1 MFLCYV
7 DRESAEGLEKAGF
20 KTHLGME
27 NTGLIPLV
35 WETGGGYYIGRPLTT
50 LALQVVIDWDAKIRE
65 SANISS
71 TGTSKS
77 NTVPLS
83 PTSLP
88 QASRS
93 WTGLPSKPTL

>member
-7 DRESAEGLEKAGF
+7 GRELIEGLEKAGF
-20 KTHLGME
+20 KTNLGLE

-65 SANISS
+65 LANTSS
-71 TGTSKS
+71 TETSRS
-77 NTVPLS
+77 NTVLLS

-88 QASRS
+88 QA
-93 WTGLPSKPTL
+93 